1 MADSKELNR
10 LVRSWIIMN
19 SPIEMSFLLTEM
31 QPKIKTLK
39 VSMREVKAPQSW
51 ILALVF
57 RRLRKE
63 VDAALE

>member
-1 MADSKELNR
+1 
-10 LVRSWIIMN
+10 MN